1 MSITKQEALK
11 AVDREKGLLCK
22 TSDAVWEN
30 PETAFQEFKSTEIL
44 CEALEKEGFQVEKN
58 LAGIKTAFS
67 GTYGHG
73 RPVIGILGEF
83 DALSGL
89 SQIEASAEKKALVED
104 APGHGCGHNL
114 LGVGSIAAAVAV
126 KEYLEKNEKEGTVVF
141 FGCPGEEGGSGKG
154 FMARDGV
161 FDNLDCAI
169 SWHPGDK
176 NAVSVGSSLANY
188 QVFYRFYGTAAH
200 AAACPELGR
209 SALDAVEL
217 MNTGVQYLREHVIQE
232 ARIHYA
238 ITNTGGYSPNVVQP
252 FGEVLYLIRAPKTN
266 QVQEIFER
274 VNDIAK
280 GAALM
285 TGTRMEMQFV
295 KACSNLVDNTTIEE
309 VLQKNLYEVER
320 EPYTDEEIKFAEK
333 IAATYGGQKLT
344 LEDVLS
350 RYEKSRKAEVE
361 ELVTPHLSS
370 VLNDFIVPLMDV
382 EKSMAGSTD
391 VGDVSWVCPTAQIN
405 TVTVAAGTPGHSWQE
420 VTQGKSSIAHKG
432 MLYAGKVMAAAAIDL
447 LESPET
453 IEKAKEE
460 LNKRLGGGKYIP
472 PIPKDVRP
480 MAINPSAK

>member
-252 FGEVLYLIRAPKTN
+252 YGEVLYLIRAPKTN